1 MINNIHEVARND
13 NASYDILVLLNSST
27 VLLHLISLSTDTYLH
42 LIQFLYSL
50 LVSMFCSC
58 IAYDTF
64 GYFHILFDSS
74 YGRV

>member
-1 MINNIHEVARND
+1 MIYNIHEVARND
-13 NASYDILVLLNSST
+13 NASYGILVLLNSST

-50 LVSMFCSC
+50 LESTFCSC
-58 IAYDTF
+58 TAYDTF

>member
-1 MINNIHEVARND
+1 MIYNIHEVARND
-13 NASYDILVLLNSST
+13 SASYGILVLLNSST

-58 IAYDTF
+58 IVYDTF